1 MEHYLVV
8 VAVAVQRPL
17 SIIMQRQSRVVEM
30 SELHTTVSGFLQKM
44 VGKCPESYSLFEGQ
58 R

>member
-1 MEHYLVV
+1 MMEHYLVV
-8 VAVAVQRPL
+8 VAVAMQRPL

-44 VGKCPESYSLFEGQ
+44 VGK
-58 R
+58 